1 MSQSFKLLLLHN
13 NELMKDENNLF
24 FTCKFNRR
32 RTGKSLMSDAI
43 FISDDLVLFRLKNTD
58 FQALPVFQC
67 PMFAPAWLL
76 KWLVIPDALAL

>member
-1 MSQSFKLLLLHN
+1 
-13 NELMKDENNLF
+13 
-24 FTCKFNRR
+24 
-32 RTGKSLMSDAI
+32 MSDAI